1 MKLFQVRKGQF
12 VFYKNEL
19 HKVYSVKPMFR
30 KSIHLYRLKDMQQI
44 LTSASEIKYY
54 KPKHGDTFIFYGRRY
69 TIDQDMKPSPGDY
82 ILIIKPTPDLL
93 DHYSL
98 NDIEKVDKIENNN
111 VITTRDNGVKHNE
124 YVVMVPGRKE
134 NTQEIA
140 YFDKSLVPE
149 AQQIEDE
156 SVHYLAEDVYEHP
169 IVGDVYL
176 DVKENTKAMVVAV
189 KEKEVVLGHGVTLHL
204 SDLMNEDNYVFVSRL
219 NEA

>member
-1 MKLFQVRKGQF
+1 
-12 VFYKNEL
+12 
-19 HKVYSVKPMFR
+19 
-30 KSIHLYRLKDMQQI
+30 
-44 LTSASEIKYY
+44 
-54 KPKHGDTFIFYGRRY
+54 
-69 TIDQDMKPSPGDY
+69 

-93 DHYSL
+93 DHYLL
-98 NDIEKVDKIENNN
+98 NDIEKVDTIENNN

-124 YVVMVPGRKE
+124 YDVMIPGRKE

-140 YFDKSLVPE
+140 YMDKSLVPE
-149 AQQIEDE
+149 AQQIDDE

-169 IVGDVYL
+169 IVADVVL
-176 DVKENTKAMVVAV
+176 DNKENTKAMFVAV